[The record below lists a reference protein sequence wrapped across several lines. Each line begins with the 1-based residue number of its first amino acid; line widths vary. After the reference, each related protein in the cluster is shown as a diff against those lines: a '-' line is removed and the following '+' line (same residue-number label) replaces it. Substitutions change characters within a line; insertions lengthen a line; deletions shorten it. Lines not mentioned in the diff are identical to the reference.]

1 MSLSP
6 FAFPIVSSSSVVF
19 PLLTSI
25 IFGMKRFGTAAVV
38 RGLKE
43 AGEDESIGAV
53 VLRIDSG
60 GGGVVDSDTI
70 WGAVRDLRERKGKTV
85 VASFGN
91 ASASGGYL
99 VSTHTDAIFAAR
111 KNFFSLSPLFF

>member
-1 MSLSP
+1 MSHVDARSR
-6 FAFPIVSSSSVVF
+6 AQA
-19 PLLTSI
+19 LTMI
-25 IFGMKRFGTAAVV
+25 LRRFGTAAVV

-43 AGEDESIGAV
+43 AGEDDSVGAV

-60 GGGVVDSDTI
+60 GGGVVESDTI
-70 WGAVRDLRERKGKTV
+70 WAAVRDLREKHGKTV

-99 VSTHTDAIFAAR
+99 VSTR
-111 KNFFSLSPLFF
+111 KFRVVLRLNTIS

>member
-1 MSLSP
+1 MHSPSLP
-6 FAFPIVSSSSVVF
+6 
-19 PLLTSI
+19 
-25 IFGMKRFGTAAVV
+25 RFGTAAVI

-43 AGEDESIGAV
+43 AGEDDTIGAV

-60 GGGVVDSDTI
+60 GGGVVESDSI
-70 WGAVRDLRERKGKTV
+70 WAAVRDLREKHGKVV

-99 VSTHTDAIFAAR
+99 VSTRSSSPFCDAEQLAHEISFR
-111 KNFFSLSPLFF
+111 CRRHPRCTYVDVFS